1 MDNTTPDNGSH
12 ILEVNG
18 LSTYFYSIHGVAK
31 AVNNVSFNLKRGEI
45 LGIVGES
52 GCGKSVTSLSIVRL
66 IQSPPG
72 KIVEGE
78 IIFDGTNLLTY
89 TEQQMRDIRGDKI
102 SMIFQEPMTSLN
114 PLYTIGN
121 QISEMFIRH
130 NGYDRKKALAE
141 SVEMLKKVQI
151 PNAEARVREYPHQ
164 MSGGMRQRVMIA
176 MALACNPEIL
186 IADEPSTALDV
197 TIQAQVLDLMLQLK
211 KTYDTAIILITHDLG
226 VIAEVAERVAV
237 MYAGQIVEEA
247 LVEDIFD
254 DPLHPYTRSLLK
266 SIPILGERFEKEGRV
281 ELNEIKGIVPSL
293 YALPPGC
300 NFYPRCPDARPEC
313 NEAAVPIV
321 LTNDQR
327 KVRCILYNG
336 LDLDEAA
343 NKMI

>member
-1 MDNTTPDNGSH
+1 MESKKPESGSN

-31 AVNNVSFNLKRGEI
+31 AVNNVSFSLKRGEI

-78 IIFDGTNLLTY
+78 IIFDGTNLLAL
-89 TEQQMRDIRGDKI
+89 TEQEMRDIRGAKI

-130 NGYDRKKALAE
+130 NGYDRKKAMAE

-211 KTYDTAIILITHDLG
+211 KTYETAIILITHDLG
-226 VIAEVAERVAV
+226 VIAEVAEKVAV

-247 LVEDIFD
+247 QVEAIFD

-293 YALPPGC
+293 YSLPKGC
-300 NFYPRCPDARPEC
+300 NFSPRCPEAQPKC
-313 NEAAVPIV
+313 NEAAIPII
-321 LTNDQR
+321 LTTDNRQ
-327 KVRCILYNG
+327 VRCILHKG
-336 LDLDEAA
+336 AHLD
-343 NKMI
+343 

>member
-1 MDNTTPDNGSH
+1 MEKTAPENDTYL
-12 ILEVNG
+12 LEVKG

-72 KIVEGE
+72 QIQAGE
-78 IIFDGTNLLTY
+78 IIFDGTDLLTLS
-89 TEQQMRDIRGDKI
+89 EHEMRDIRGNKI

-114 PLYTIGN
+114 PLYTVGN

-151 PNAEARVREYPHQ
+151 PHPAARVKEYPHQ

-176 MALACNPEIL
+176 MAMACNPEIL

-197 TIQAQVLDLMLQLK
+197 TIQAQVLNLMLELK

-237 MYAGQIVEEA
+237 MYAGQIMEEA
-247 LVEDIFD
+247 DVEAIFD

-266 SIPILGERFEKEGRV
+266 SIPILGERFEKGGRV

-293 YALPPGC
+293 YALPRGC
-300 NFYPRCPDARPEC
+300 NFYPRCPEAQPAC
-313 NEAAVPIV
+313 NEAAVPII
-321 LTNDQR
+321 TTGDNRQ
-327 KVRCILYNG
+327 VRCILYNG
-336 LDLDEAA
+336 S
-343 NKMI
+343 

>member
-1 MDNTTPDNGSH
+1 METTKPEKGAY
-12 ILEVNG
+12 ILEVKG

-31 AVNNVSFNLKRGEI
+31 AVNNVSFNLKKGEI

-72 KIVEGE
+72 KIVKGE
-78 IIFDGTNLLTY
+78 INFDGTNLLTL
-89 TEQQMRDIRGDKI
+89 TEQKMRDIRGDKI

-151 PNAEARVREYPHQ
+151 PHPEARVNEYPHQ

-197 TIQAQVLDLMLQLK
+197 TIQAQVLNLMLELK
-211 KTYDTAIILITHDLG
+211 KTYETAIILITHDLG
-226 VIAEVAERVAV
+226 VIAEVAEKVAV
-237 MYAGQIVEEA
+237 MYAGQIVEA
-247 LVEDIFD
+247 ADVEEIFD

-266 SIPILGERFEKEGRV
+266 SIPILGERFEKGGRV

-293 YALPPGC
+293 YALPQGC
-300 NFYPRCPDARPEC
+300 NFYPRCPEAQPKC
-313 NEAAVPIV
+313 NEAAIPII
-321 LTNDQR
+321 TTGDNRQ
-327 KVRCILYNG
+327 VRCILYEG
-336 LDLDEAA
+336 
-343 NKMI
+343 

>member
-1 MDNTTPDNGSH
+1 MEKTTSENNAY
-12 ILEVNG
+12 ILEVKG
-18 LSTYFYSIHGVAK
+18 LCTYFYSIHGVAK
-31 AVNNVSFNLKRGEI
+31 AVNNVSFNLKKGEI

-72 KIVEGE
+72 QIQAGE
-78 IIFDGTNLLTY
+78 ILFDGTDLLGLS
-89 TEQQMRDIRGDKI
+89 EHEMRDIRGDKI

-114 PLYTIGN
+114 PLYTVGN

-130 NGYDRKKALAE
+130 NGYDRKKALDG
-141 SVEMLKKVQI
+141 SIEMLKKVQI
-151 PNAEARVREYPHQ
+151 PHPEARVQEYPHQ

-176 MALACNPEIL
+176 MAMACNPEIL

-197 TIQAQVLDLMLQLK
+197 TIQAQVLNLMLELK
-211 KTYDTAIILITHDLG
+211 KTYETAIILITHDLG

-247 LVEDIFD
+247 DVEEIFD

-293 YALPPGC
+293 YALPRGC
-300 NFYPRCPDARPEC
+300 NFYPRCPEAQPKC
-313 NEAAVPIV
+313 NEAEVPIIP
-321 LTNDQR
+321 TRDDRQ
-327 KVRCILYNG
+327 VRCILYDG
-336 LDLDEAA
+336 S
-343 NKMI
+343 

>member
-1 MDNTTPDNGSH
+1 MEKAAPENKAY
-12 ILEVNG
+12 ILEVKG
-18 LSTYFYSIHGVAK
+18 LITYFYSIHGVAK
-31 AVNNVSFNLKRGEI
+31 AVNNVSFNLKKGEI

-72 KIVEGE
+72 RIQEGE
-78 IIFDGTNLLTY
+78 IVFDGTDLLTLS
-89 TEQQMRDIRGDKI
+89 EHEMRDIRGDKI

-114 PLYTIGN
+114 PLYTVGN

-130 NGYDRKKALAE
+130 NGYDRKKALAA
-141 SVEMLKKVQI
+141 SIEMLKKVQI
-151 PNAEARVREYPHQ
+151 PHPEARVKEYPHQ

-211 KTYDTAIILITHDLG
+211 KTYETAIILITHDLG
-226 VIAEVAERVAV
+226 VIAEVAEKVAV

-247 LVEDIFD
+247 DVEALFD
-254 DPLHPYTRSLLK
+254 DPLHPYTRALLQ
-266 SIPILGERFEKEGRV
+266 SIPILGERFEKNGRV
-281 ELNEIKGIVPSL
+281 ELHEIKGIVPSL
-293 YALPPGC
+293 YELPEGC
-300 NFYPRCPDARPEC
+300 NFYPRCSEAESKC
-313 NEAAVPIV
+313 NQAAIPLIS
-321 LTNDQR
+321 TKDNR

-336 LDLDEAA
+336 S
-343 NKMI
+343 

>member
-1 MDNTTPDNGSH
+1 MEKATPENNSY
-12 ILEVNG
+12 ILEVKN
-18 LSTYFYSIHGVAK
+18 LSTYFYSIHGIAK
-31 AVNNVSFNLKRGEI
+31 AVNNVSFNLKKGEI

-72 KIVEGE
+72 RIKEGE
-78 IIFDGTNLLTY
+78 IIFDGTDLLTLS
-89 TEQQMRDIRGDKI
+89 EHEMRDIRGDKI

-114 PLYTIGN
+114 PLYTVGN

-151 PNAEARVREYPHQ
+151 PHPESRVKEYPHQ

-226 VIAEVAERVAV
+226 VIAEVAEKVAV

-247 LVEDIFD
+247 DVEALFD
-254 DPLHPYTRSLLK
+254 DPLHPYTRALLQ
-266 SIPILGERFEKEGRV
+266 SIPVLGERFEKEGRV

-293 YALPPGC
+293 YELPRGC
-300 NFYPRCPDARPEC
+300 NFYPRCPEAESKC
-313 NEAAVPIV
+313 NKAAIP
-321 LTNDQR
+321 LTSTKDSRQ
-327 KVRCILYNG
+327 VRCILYDNS
-336 LDLDEAA
+336 
-343 NKMI
+343 

>member
-1 MDNTTPDNGSH
+1 MEKTAPENDTYL
-12 ILEVNG
+12 LEVKG

-72 KIVEGE
+72 QIQAGE
-78 IIFDGTNLLTY
+78 IIFDGTDLLTLS
-89 TEQQMRDIRGDKI
+89 EHEMRDIRGDKI

-114 PLYTIGN
+114 PLYTVGN

-151 PNAEARVREYPHQ
+151 PHPAARVKEYPHQ

-176 MALACNPEIL
+176 MAMACNPEIL

-197 TIQAQVLDLMLQLK
+197 TIQAQVLNLMLELK

-237 MYAGQIVEEA
+237 MYAGQIMEEA
-247 LVEDIFD
+247 DVEAIFD

-266 SIPILGERFEKEGRV
+266 SIPILGERFEKGGRV

-293 YALPPGC
+293 YALPRGC
-300 NFYPRCPDARPEC
+300 NFYPRCPEAQPAC
-313 NEAAVPIV
+313 NEAAVPII
-321 LTNDQR
+321 TTGDNRQ
-327 KVRCILYNG
+327 VRCILYNG
-336 LDLDEAA
+336 S
-343 NKMI
+343 

>member
-1 MDNTTPDNGSH
+1 MENAKPENNSH
-12 ILEVNG
+12 ILEVKG

-72 KIVEGE
+72 KIEKGE
-78 IIFDGTNLLTY
+78 IIFDGTNLLTL

-130 NGYDRKKALAE
+130 NGYDRKKAMAE

-151 PNAEARVREYPHQ
+151 PNAEARIREYPHQ

-211 KTYDTAIILITHDLG
+211 KTYDTAIMLITHDLG

-247 LVEDIFD
+247 VVEDIFD

-293 YALPPGC
+293 YSLPPGC
-300 NFYPRCPDARPEC
+300 NFYPRCPEAKPEC
-313 NEAAVPIV
+313 NQAAIPIV
-321 LTNDQR
+321 ATNDSR
-327 KVRCILYNG
+327 KVRCILYDG
-336 LDLDEAA
+336 LNLD
-343 NKMI
+343 KP

>member
-1 MDNTTPDNGSH
+1 MEKTAPENDTYL
-12 ILEVNG
+12 LEVKG

-72 KIVEGE
+72 QIQAGE
-78 IIFDGTNLLTY
+78 IIFDGTNLLTLS
-89 TEQQMRDIRGDKI
+89 EHAMRDIRGDKI

-114 PLYTIGN
+114 PLYTVGN

-130 NGYDRKKALAE
+130 NGYDRKKALDG
-141 SVEMLKKVQI
+141 SIEMLKKVQI
-151 PNAEARVREYPHQ
+151 PHPEARVKEYPHQ

-176 MALACNPEIL
+176 MAMACNPEIL

-197 TIQAQVLDLMLQLK
+197 TIQAQVLNLMLELK
-211 KTYDTAIILITHDLG
+211 KTYETSIILITHDLG

-247 LVEDIFD
+247 DVEEIFD

-293 YALPPGC
+293 YALPRGC
-300 NFYPRCPDARPEC
+300 NFYPRCPDAQSEC
-313 NEAAVPIV
+313 NEAAVPII
-321 LTNDQR
+321 LTSDSR
-327 KVRCILYNG
+327 KVRCILHKG
-336 LDLDEAA
+336 EHLD
-343 NKMI
+343 

>member
-1 MDNTTPDNGSH
+1 MEKATPENNSY
-12 ILEVNG
+12 ILEVKN
-18 LSTYFYSIHGVAK
+18 LSTYFYSIHGIAK
-31 AVNNVSFNLKRGEI
+31 AVNNVSFNLKKGEI

-72 KIVEGE
+72 RIKEGE
-78 IIFDGTNLLTY
+78 IIFDGTDLLTLS
-89 TEQQMRDIRGDKI
+89 EHEMRDIRGDKI

-114 PLYTIGN
+114 PLYTVGN

-151 PNAEARVREYPHQ
+151 PHPESRVKEYPHQ

-226 VIAEVAERVAV
+226 VIAEVAEKVAV

-247 LVEDIFD
+247 DVEALFD
-254 DPLHPYTRSLLK
+254 DPLHPYTRALLQ
-266 SIPILGERFEKEGRV
+266 SIPVLGERFEKDGRV

-293 YALPPGC
+293 YELPRGC
-300 NFYPRCPDARPEC
+300 NFYPRCPEAESKC
-313 NEAAVPIV
+313 NKAAIP
-321 LTNDQR
+321 LTSTKDSRQ
-327 KVRCILYNG
+327 VRCILYDNS
-336 LDLDEAA
+336 
-343 NKMI
+343 

>member
-1 MDNTTPDNGSH
+1 MENTNPENGSN
-12 ILEVNG
+12 ILEVKG

-31 AVNNVSFNLKRGEI
+31 AVDNVSFNLKRGEI

-72 KIVEGE
+72 KIEKGE
-78 IIFDGTNLLTY
+78 IIFDGTNLLTL
-89 TEQQMRDIRGDKI
+89 TEQEMRDIRGDKI

-130 NGYDRKKALAE
+130 NGYDRRKAMAA

-151 PNAEARVREYPHQ
+151 PNAEARIREYPHQ

-211 KTYDTAIILITHDLG
+211 KSYDTAIMLITHDLG

-247 LVEDIFD
+247 QVAEIFD

-293 YALPPGC
+293 YSLPRGC
-300 NFYPRCPDARPEC
+300 NFFPRCPEAQPDC
-313 NEAAVPIV
+313 NEAGIPIV
-321 LTNDQR
+321 LTSDHR
-327 KVRCILYNG
+327 KVRCILYT
-336 LDLDEAA
+336 
-343 NKMI
+343 